1 MTDKQSESRDGEE
14 HPSDDLL
21 GDELLSDELGGNDL
35 HNDDHH
41 DETANVDPANQTEP
55 EDIAP
60 DSNDEPDD
68 DVEHA
73 SVNEPEDEHEPEDD
87 FEDDEDAF
95 SLEELGAAYKHI
107 VAKSDSD
114 DGSEAIQTGE
124 VLQREQLIAA
134 QAVDQSEPESDPS
147 EAPDDDVETEAT
159 TSEDEPES
167 AATPEAIIEAAL
179 FVGHPNGH
187 GVTAARLA
195 SIMRGMTPEEVIET
209 IDTLNESYRSH
220 RQGIRIAQDDS
231 GYRLVVAPEVESI
244 RHVFTGKVRETRLSQ
259 GAIEVLSLV
268 AYQPGITAVE
278 CTDKR
283 GRDSG
288 PLLNQMVRRRLIEMR
303 REPEEEPAKPKP
315 PAVATIDPDE
325 AIEKSDA
332 PETTEAPAKPSK
344 KKPKPKLVSKF
355 YPAERLLVLLGLE
368 SLDDLPQVEE
378 VHLE

>member
-1 MTDKQSESRDGEE
+1 MTDKQSEPRDDEE
-14 HPSDDLL
+14 LNSDDL
-21 GDELLSDELGGNDL
+21 
-35 HNDDHH
+35 H
-41 DETANVDPANQTEP
+41 DETADVEHADQTAP
-55 EDIAP
+55 EKTAP
-60 DSNDEPDD
+60 DSDDGSESNDEPDD

-73 SVNEPEDEHEPEDD
+73 FVNEPEDEYEPEDD

-134 QAVDQSEPESDPS
+134 QAVDQSEPEPGPT
-147 EAPDDDVETEAT
+147 EAPDDDTEAEA
-159 TSEDEPES
+159 TSPEDEPES

-187 GVTAARLA
+187 GITAARLA

-209 IDTLNESYRSH
+209 IDTLNESYRTH

-231 GYRLVVAPEVESI
+231 GYRLIVAPEVESI

-315 PAVATIDPDE
+315 PAVATIDPVE
-325 AIEKSDA
+325 TSDA
-332 PETTEAPAKPSK
+332 PESIDAPAKPSK
-344 KKPKPKLVSKF
+344 KRPKPKLVSKF